1 MNGNNLESLMVL
13 IMNHFADRFSN
24 HAILKGG
31 MELRLL
37 DCPRFTNDLDY
48 VFIPFSSKKDVQD
61 IVVEALKEIPGT
73 AVTSS
78 INSKC
83 LRCVVE
89 HEHMKLQIEINAEK
103 ECPSLELSTS
113 ALARGRGQQGRIVR
127 VMRPDHALAHK
138 IAAWNERNLM
148 RDMFDMYFLFE
159 RCGVKPEVEVLK
171 MRLAASEIRT
181 SGRTK
186 MIGMTLNDLCEKLNS
201 FIESITQDEID
212 GELKDYLTGEERSG
226 LELKF
231 KAALK
236 KLVEY
241 LKNTL
246 LAPASR
252 S

>member
-1 MNGNNLESLMVL
+1 MVVV
-13 IMNHFADRFSN
+13 MNHFVDRFAN
-24 HAILKGG
+24 QAILKGG

-48 VFIPFSSKKDVQD
+48 VFIPFSSKKDLRD

-73 AVTSS
+73 VVTSS

-89 HEHMKLQIEINAEK
+89 HENTKLQIEINAEK
-103 ECPSLELSTS
+103 ECPSLELST
-113 ALARGRGQQGRIVR
+113 AGLARESGQQGRIVR

-148 RDMFDMYFLFE
+148 RDMFDIYFLFE
-159 RCGVKPEVEVLK
+159 RSGVKPEVEVLRK
-171 MRLAASEIRT
+171 RLAASEIRT
-181 SGRTK
+181 SGKTK
-186 MIGMTLNDLCEKLNS
+186 KIGMTVHELCKKINA
-201 FIESITQDEID
+201 FIESVTQGAID
-212 GELKDYLTGEERSG
+212 GELKDYLTGEELSG

-231 KAALK
+231 KAAMK
-236 KLVEY
+236 RLVEY
-241 LKNTL
+241 LNQTI
-246 LAPASR
+246 LAPARR

>member
-13 IMNHFADRFSN
+13 VMNHFADRFSN

-48 VFIPFSSKKDVQD
+48 VFIPFSSKKDLRD

-89 HEHMKLQIEINAEK
+89 LENTKLQIEINAEK

-113 ALARGRGQQGRIVR
+113 ALAREKGQQGRIIR

-148 RDMFDMYFLFE
+148 RDMFDIYFLFE
-159 RCGVKPEVEVLK
+159 RNGVKPEVEVLRK
-171 MRLAASEIRT
+171 RLAASEIRT
-181 SGRTK
+181 SGKTK
-186 MIGMTLNDLCEKLNS
+186 KIGMTVQELCGKMNA
-201 FIESITQDEID
+201 FVESVTQDEID
-212 GELKDYLTGEERSG
+212 VELKDYLIGEERSG

-231 KAALK
+231 RAALK

-241 LKNTL
+241 LNHSF
-246 LAPASR
+246 LARMCR